1 MFVGRITKHL
11 FNVVEALPHCGMVTV
26 GRLKAV
32 HLFCVLCM
40 SRLQSLQLHCM
51 LISRISNQLFHVNY
65 PLCQCGMMRM
75 CCFQR
80 VKFFGML
87 TECCL
92 MFTMGSFQSF
102 DLCSML
108 VSRVPQRLL
117 NVAHPFRQGRMM
129 CMSSLQG
136 IQLPGMLAMSRLV
149 LPVRGLERINLSGV
163 LVGGVTHKL
172 LEVVNAVPHRRMVH
186 VGGFEG
192 IELLGVLAEGSLM
205 LAVGK
210 LEGVQFRGMLGC
222 RVAKELLH
230 IVKPLSGAGGVR
242 SQLIR
247 HAAVQLVQLLVG
259 SLESLCVLV
268 RRITEALLQ
277 KRKALRHRSVVLL
290 QRGRVRALAAKDCTH
305 LLHLRLK
312 AADPLVDLGL
322 DIHVE
327 LVKAIVDAAVVEIEG
342 ILHLGYDA
350 SVLHMVRLQGRD
362 LLPQHIEVADEGRG
376 LVPD

>member
-1 MFVGRITKHL
+1 MACAVIGSEFRMSGLQSFHLRCMLVGRISHKLLQVIDALAHRG
-11 FNVVEALPHCGMVTV
+11 VVCL
-26 GRLKAV
+26 R
-32 HLFCVLCM
+32 
-40 SRLQSLQLHCM
+40 
-51 LISRISNQLFHVNY
+51 
-65 PLCQCGMMRM
+65 
-75 CCFQR
+75 CFQSIK
-80 VKFFGML
+80 VLGMFA
-87 TECCL
+87 EGR
-92 MFTMGSFQSF
+92 FVFAMGIFESRN
-102 DLCSML
+102 LCSML